1 MGDLSLEFSVVLLII
16 FGLSLVFTLRTHQ
29 QLLAPPKSDNATSG
43 EAVWSARRAL
53 TALIVSAVFVA
64 WMGEVL
70 VGSVEVASKSL
81 GMTDLFVGLV
91 VVAIAGNAAESTA
104 AVRAALKNRMDLSVG
119 IAVGSSIQV
128 SLFVAPVLVFLSESI
143 GPRPMDLLFTP
154 VEIIAIVLAV
164 VITAQ
169 IASDGDSNWLEGAQL
184 VAVYVM
190 LAVMFFYLPEP
201 MLPVAGGQP

>member
-1 MGDLSLEFSVVLLII
+1 
-16 FGLSLVFTLRTHQ
+16 
-29 QLLAPPKSDNATSG
+29 
-43 EAVWSARRAL
+43 L

-119 IAVGSSIQV
+119 IAAGSSIQV

-169 IASDGDSNWLEGAQL
+169 IASDGDSSDQTR
-184 VAVYVM
+184 
-190 LAVMFFYLPEP
+190 PEP
-201 MLPVAGGQP
+201 